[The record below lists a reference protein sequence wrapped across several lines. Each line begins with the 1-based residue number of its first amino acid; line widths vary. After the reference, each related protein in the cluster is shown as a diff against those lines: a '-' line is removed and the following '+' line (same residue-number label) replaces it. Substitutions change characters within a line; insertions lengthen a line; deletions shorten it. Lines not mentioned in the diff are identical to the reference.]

1 MRREKKPD
9 YAFGLFLLFWPI
21 ALMIRRKSRG
31 LTLKELNKKRM
42 ISEYGYAYYL
52 RNKTWKRIKDKREYE
67 TDESW
72 EKRLM
77 LYGYTKNGLHI
88 KTGEQHEL
96 GTDNEKCKL
105 DEDKT
110 SIRNITWSEIVAS
123 FEKRPREV
131 STYPLRNSAS
141 KWFHVS
147 VKGTELCIES
157 GKEHTCVS
165 KIKGT
170 RKLNSDELEDML
182 ELYTRRMN
190 GESISAKATRKSI
203 NQAYW
208 YGIIRELVG

>member
-21 ALMIRRKSRG
+21 ALIIRRKSRG

-88 KTGEQHEL
+88 KTGEQHLADFE
-96 GTDNEKCKL
+96 EKLSLAERFITVNKIA
-105 DEDKT
+105 DE
-110 SIRNITWSEIVAS
+110 IAEIIKNLP
-123 FEKRPREV
+123 EGDIKV
-131 STYPLRNSAS
+131 SLLSQIDR
-141 KWFHVS
+141 
-147 VKGTELCIES
+147 
-157 GKEHTCVS
+157 
-165 KIKGT
+165 IKSQ
-170 RKLNSDELEDML
+170 L
-182 ELYTRRMN
+182 
-190 GESISAKATRKSI
+190 
-203 NQAYW
+203 
-208 YGIIRELVG
+208 